1 MLTCCPLRAFTT
13 GAHPSVLAMST
24 PTCRM
29 QHGMSACMSQSTQ
42 VYQMHLP
49 YGMLGTFNEGDG
61 RDAGQFWALF
71 FGSRQSHGTHA
82 AAAPWST
89 IASKDVSIPT
99 NDVRVQWHSTTTLKS
114 QMPSQPIVFCETAYL
129 KTNAPIGAD
138 DHCWFSLHS
147 HAVVCSQRKK
157 GWRRRKMCCLYSHS
171 SSCWRAVQRGA
182 TSITASW
189 MCFWL
194 AVFLQHL
201 M

>member
-71 FGSRQSHGTHA
+71 SAAGNHMVPTLLQPPGQLSHQRTLVYQQTMFVYSGTAQPPLNRKCRPNPSCFARRPTSRPMPRLAPMTTAGLACTVMLLCAHSAKRGGGAGRCVACILTPHHAGVLCREVPRRSRHHGC
-82 AAAPWST
+82 
-89 IASKDVSIPT
+89 ASGWQFSYSI
-99 NDVRVQWHSTTTLKS
+99 
-114 QMPSQPIVFCETAYL
+114 
-129 KTNAPIGAD
+129 
-138 DHCWFSLHS
+138 
-147 HAVVCSQRKK
+147 
-157 GWRRRKMCCLYSHS
+157 
-171 SSCWRAVQRGA
+171 
-182 TSITASW
+182 
-189 MCFWL
+189 
-194 AVFLQHL
+194 
-201 M
+201 